1 MKNNE
6 SHNESHE
13 EFWDLADEY
22 RVNILSLSQIVS
34 APIKLLLE
42 WRDNGT
48 TPQSALDDLVKFLEG
63 TVEYE

>member
-1 MKNNE
+1 MKNE
-6 SHNESHE
+6 VHE

-34 APIKLLLE
+34 APIKVLLE
-42 WRDNGT
+42 WRDNGN

-63 TVEYE
+63 ARDHE